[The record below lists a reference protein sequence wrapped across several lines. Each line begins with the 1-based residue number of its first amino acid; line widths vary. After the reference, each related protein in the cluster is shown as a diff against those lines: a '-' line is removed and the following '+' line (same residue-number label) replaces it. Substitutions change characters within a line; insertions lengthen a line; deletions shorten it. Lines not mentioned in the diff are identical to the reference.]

1 MFYLHH
7 GLADLVGI
15 DEHNYIKQ
23 KNMEF
28 SYKVMA

>member
-7 GLADLVGI
+7 GLVDVVGI

-23 KNMEF
+23 KIMEF
-28 SYKVMA
+28 SY